1 MRSSTQRRPHP
12 VVAASRAA
20 SLSLRLSKTTA
31 FTLVEL
37 LVVIAIIGILVA
49 LLLPAIQ
56 AAREAARR
64 IQCQSQLHNLAIG
77 VLNYENQNKALP
89 PANKAPLD
97 VGERVSREATN
108 PSLSWIVEILPFI
121 EEQALAARFDLKK
134 TANNQDT
141 TGPRPEEQQPP
152 VLLCPSDSARS
163 RFYPAEGRRFA
174 KGNYAVWV
182 SPEHSVSMR
191 CFPGAMINER
201 QPLKRFTDGLSKNL
215 MLSEVRTRD
224 DENDERGAWA
234 IGING
239 SSTLGLDMHSSSAG
253 ATCTSGCH
261 NLKRNTPFSPCD
273 VNAVGTPPL
282 TPNSPPK
289 LDNADTLRNCTGTTS
304 SSSDL
309 ELMPCRAKTTDT
321 WISAAPRSSHVG
333 GVNAANCDG
342 SVTFLANDIDGY
354 IMARLVS
361 INDSQVQKEGL

>member
-1 MRSSTQRRPHP
+1 
-12 VVAASRAA
+12 
-20 SLSLRLSKTTA
+20 
-31 FTLVEL
+31 VEL

-77 VLNYENQNKALP
+77 VLNYENQNRAFP

-108 PSLSWIVEILPFI
+108 PSLSWIVEILPQI
-121 EEQALAARFDLKK
+121 EEEALAKRFDLKK
-134 TANNQDT
+134 TAIAQDT
-141 TGPRPEEQQPP
+141 TAPRPEEQQPS
-152 VLLCPSDSARS
+152 VLLCPSDNARN
-163 RFYPAEGRRFA
+163 RFYAAEGRRFA

-201 QPLKRFTDGLSKNL
+201 QPLRRFTDGTSKTL
-215 MLSEVRTRD
+215 MLSEVRTRE

-239 SSTLGLDMHSSSAG
+239 SSILAVDMHSTT
-253 ATCTSGCH
+253 ATPNCLGGCH
-261 NLKRNTPFSPCD
+261 NLKRNTPFTPCN
-273 VNAVGTPPL
+273 VSSVGTPPL

-304 SSSDL
+304 SLSDL

-321 WISAAPRSSHVG
+321 WLSAAPRSLHVG
-333 GVNAANCDG
+333 GVNAAHCDG
-342 SVTFLANDIDGY
+342 SVTFLTNEIDGY
-354 IMARLVS
+354 LMARLVS
-361 INDSQVQKEGL
+361 INDNQTEREGL